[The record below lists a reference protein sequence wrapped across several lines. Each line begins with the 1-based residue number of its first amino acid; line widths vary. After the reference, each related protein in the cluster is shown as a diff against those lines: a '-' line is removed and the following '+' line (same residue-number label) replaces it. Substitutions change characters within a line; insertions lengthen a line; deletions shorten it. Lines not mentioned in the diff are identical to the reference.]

1 MLVNYELQSL
11 QMGIM
16 HGRPGHAICLLSL
29 EAKQHRNYQAA
40 GEWVLIMRKEFHY
53 GAGARAQATA
63 RPDQPMSK
71 CLPDC
76 PWHPG
81 SLDPLGV
88 VPGDW
93 IIPRRFSS
101 HHKPC
106 PTPDVWVYRGTQ
118 MPSTPRYHRRIFG
131 GAYFSHCL
139 FPVAD
144 PKAAA
149 LAFPSVADCRVFRSS
164 AGFLGEYC
172 PTRTLTS
179 GNSRST
185 RSYAAFLS
193 AASVS

>member
-106 PTPDVWVYRGTQ
+106 PTPDVWVYRGTYRC
-118 MPSTPRYHRRIFG
+118 PARPGTIEGFSAVHIFPTV
-131 GAYFSHCL
+131 F
-139 FPVAD
+139 
-144 PKAAA
+144 
-149 LAFPSVADCRVFRSS
+149 FPSQIPKPRHSRFHPS
-164 AGFLGEYC
+164 
-172 PTRTLTS
+172 PTVVCFVPRPD
-179 GNSRST
+179 
-185 RSYAAFLS
+185 F
-193 AASVS
+193 